1 MSRTLELSDL
11 SQTNLQ
17 QLDVVERYT
26 HFAPVYN
33 QSVDDWGYQCY
44 RTSADAL
51 KHYVPTDQPI
61 LDAGCGTGLVGQAL
75 SALDYHT
82 ITGIDISQDMLNQA
96 AESGYYQQVQLQ
108 DLSQTPYPF
117 ADNSFAAITCVGV
130 FSLIADP
137 TPVLREFCRLVR
149 PEGYLVFTQQEVLFE
164 QYGYAE
170 ILRGF
175 EERGELRCESIS
187 EPVVYLPK
195 REGYADRKVIYCIY
209 QVVSTS
215 TDNQGANQ

>member
-1 MSRTLELSDL
+1 MSETLNLSDL
-11 SQTNLQ
+11 SQTDLQ

-26 HFAPVYN
+26 QFAPVYN

-44 RTSADAL
+44 RTAADAL
-51 KHYVPTDQPI
+51 EHYLPTNAPI
-61 LDAGCGTGLVGQAL
+61 LDAGCGTGLVGQVLAQHGYR
-75 SALDYHT
+75 DV
-82 ITGIDISQDMLNQA
+82 TGIDISQDMLEQA
-96 AESGYYQQVQLQ
+96 EATGHYQQVKAQ

-117 ADNSFAAITCVGV
+117 ADNHFAAIACVGV

-137 TPVLREFCRLVR
+137 APVLREFCRLVR
-149 PEGYLVFTQQEVLFE
+149 SQGYLVFTQQEVLFE

-170 ILRGF
+170 VLRGF
-175 EERGELRCESIS
+175 EERGELRCESVS

-209 QVVSTS
+209 QVLKQE
-215 TDNQGANQ
+215 DEINP